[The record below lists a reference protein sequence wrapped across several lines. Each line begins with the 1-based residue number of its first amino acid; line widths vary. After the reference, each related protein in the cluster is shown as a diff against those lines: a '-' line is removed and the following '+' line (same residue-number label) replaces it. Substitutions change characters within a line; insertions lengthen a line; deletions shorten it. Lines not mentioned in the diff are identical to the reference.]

1 MSALRSRRVVRC
13 ASALA
18 AGFLLA
24 ACTSAPPANP
34 QQVRAQRE
42 EFDRKAQR
50 LLDPLLVGGN
60 LACGELVIEIS
71 PNFFPNVARPAIDP
85 NMQGERKS
93 SGDGYD
99 EYVWINKVG
108 GLDGAIVL
116 TIGATDE
123 ITEQGFVAGKGT
135 KFTVLQQATL
145 RVRTAGSIAA
155 QLDVTATG
163 KPMVW
168 AVQKTIRDL
177 TAFELRNGLLHT
189 Q

>member
-1 MSALRSRRVVRC
+1 MIGLCDSRMLCLGAALTAGWLLTSC
-13 ASALA
+13 AS
-18 AGFLLA
+18 
-24 ACTSAPPANP
+24 SPPPDAKE
-34 QQVRAQRE
+34 VRAQRE
-42 EFDRKAQR
+42 EFDRKSRR
-50 LLDPLLVGGN
+50 LLEPLLAGGN

-71 PNFFPNVARPAIDP
+71 PNFFANVARPAIDP

-93 SGDGYD
+93 SGNGYD

-155 QLDVTATG
+155 QLDVTAKG

-168 AVQKTIRDL
+168 AVQKSIRDL
-177 TAFELRNGLLHT
+177 SAFELRNGLLHA

>member
-1 MSALRSRRVVRC
+1 MRTVRQQGC
-13 ASALA
+13 ASSIGLA
-18 AGFLLA
+18 AALLLA
-24 ACTSAPPANP
+24 SCASTPPPSP
-34 QQVRAQRE
+34 QEVRAQRE
-42 EFDRKAQR
+42 KFDLEAKR

-60 LACGELVIEIS
+60 LACGELLIEIS
-71 PNFFPNVARPAIDP
+71 PNFFANVARPAIDP

-93 SGDGYD
+93 AGDGYD

-108 GLDGAIVL
+108 GIDGAIVL

-123 ITEQGFVAGKGT
+123 ITDQGFVAGKGT

-145 RVRTAGSIAA
+145 RVRTAGVMAA
-155 QLDVTATG
+155 QLDVTAKG

-177 TAFELRNGLLHT
+177 TAFELRNGLLHV